1 MAATTTAPPQT
12 VDKRPAKKKRGSA
25 TKPKTPWWL
34 WIVVTVIVVFCL
46 FPFYWMINIS
56 LKTGADLTSGTAYPP
71 DPTLKNYQSIFQNGD
86 FTRALLNSAVVSV
99 ATTTLALVVGSFCA
113 YALARLRFR
122 GKFAILALVLSITT
136 FPAIA
141 IAAPLFRLW
150 SDIGIYNTWIG
161 LIIPNLTFALPLTIY
176 ILVSFFKEIPRDLEE
191 AALVDGATYFQ
202 AFRKVVVPLAAPGL
216 ATAGILTF
224 IGVWNEFLFVDHAH
238 VVLERAHRPG
248 GDRVL
253 HRVDAVRVAPRD
265 DLGGIGRHLGPA
277 DLPRAVLPEAHRRGP
292 DRRRGQGLK
301 GATPTWP
308 RSSSTTSSSGTR
320 TASRPSST

>member
-1 MAATTTAPPQT
+1 MGATTAEAPQAA
-12 VDKRPAKKKRGSA
+12 PARRRKKTGA
-25 TKPKTPWWL
+25 AGAPKTPWWL
-34 WIVVTVIVVFCL
+34 YVVVAAIVVFCL

-56 LKTGADLTSGTAYPP
+56 LKTGADLTSGKAYPP
-71 DPTLKNYQSIFQNGD
+71 SPTLANYESIFQNGD

-99 ATTTLALVVGSFCA
+99 TTTVLALVVGSFCA

-122 GKFAILALVLSITT
+122 GKFPILALVLSITT

-161 LIIPNLTFALPLTIY
+161 LIIPNLTFALPLAIY
-176 ILVSFFKEIPRDLEE
+176 ILVSFFKEIPKDLEE

-224 IGVWNEFLFVDHAH
+224 IGVWNEFLFAIT
-238 VVLERAHRPG
+238 L
-248 GDRVL
+248 
-253 HRVDAVRVAPRD
+253 
-265 DLGGIGRHLGPA
+265 
-277 DLPRAVLPEAHRRGP
+277 
-292 DRRRGQGLK
+292 
-301 GATPTWP
+301 
-308 RSSSTTSSSGTR
+308 TSSSSARTVPAAIAFFTGSTQFELPLGTISAASVVISIPLIFLVLFFQKR
-320 TASRPSST
+320 IVAGLTAGAVKG